1 MSHPSDGPRIAEI
14 GAGPRLL
21 LVHGSFAR
29 AEDTFVAQR
38 ELADT
43 FRLVFVTRRG
53 FHSDSERVDW
63 EADAADL
70 VELLDEPA
78 HVVGHS
84 YGGLGCL
91 LASARVPEQVRSLT
105 VIEPPAFSLLPDD
118 PDVARLVASLRA
130 VFAQAGE
137 PADIY
142 ADFVAAFGFPRP
154 TRVPPRLAPAVR
166 ASARERGPWEAV
178 LPLGELRRAGFP
190 KLVVTGDW
198 QTLPE
203 PARSVGGVVFNR
215 VADTLATAIAA
226 DRLTVAN
233 AGHYPHT
240 VDETVNLRLRALLPE
255 AAQGAVVPSL
265 RG

>member
-1 MSHPSDGPRIAEI
+1 MRYPSAGPGITEI

-53 FHSDSERVDW
+53 FHSDSEHVDW

-91 LASARVPEQVRSLT
+91 LASARVPERMLSLT

-118 PDVARLVASLRA
+118 PDVARLVTRLRA
-130 VFAQAGE
+130 VFAEGGE
-137 PADIY
+137 PADVY
-142 ADFVAAFGFPRP
+142 ADFVEAFGFPRP
-154 TRVPPRLAPAVR
+154 TRVPPRLVPAVR

-198 QTLPE
+198 RSLPE

-215 VADTLATAIAA
+215 AADALAEAIAA
-226 DRLTVAN
+226 ERLTVEG
-233 AGHYPHT
+233 AGHSPHQSG
-240 VDETVNLRLRALLPE
+240 EIVNDRLRAF
-255 AAQGAVVPSL
+255 AAARVA
-265 RG
+265 